1 MLSSCSSKS
10 SLLET
15 RRSDPCSGA
24 MLLICKNVSIH
35 DGWRE
40 GPAFRIGRCEGTAE
54 RVRTAWFPFQFPPV
68 SEEFS

>member
-1 MLSSCSSKS
+1 
-10 SLLET
+10 
-15 RRSDPCSGA
+15 